1 MEEQEFNNVYAI
13 PANFTDSGKLFGG
26 MCAPAKALDLES
38 YFAWLEAAEATR
50 AQYRAGKITKEEALR
65 RFDRGSGIP

>member
-26 MCAPAKALDLES
+26 MAFLIRS
-38 YFAWLEAAEATR
+38 
-50 AQYRAGKITKEEALR
+50 
-65 RFDRGSGIP
+65 

>member
-1 MEEQEFNNVYAI
+1 MYKRVERSL
-13 PANFTDSGKLFGG
+13 DG

-38 YFAWLEAAEATR
+38 YFAWLEAAEANR

-65 RFDRGSGIP
+65 RLDPDRKA